1 MLDAP
6 AASTTPPNGQT
17 MNPNATPWTRARVA
31 LLGHTALGVVRLR
44 YTDGGGIELSDGRRY
59 GPGAIFSIEP
69 LPPEM
74 VPTEAEIQRLQTAFG
89 EDTVIEQDTRGR
101 WSILLSDGTE
111 WAALT
116 ILEAVASAI
125 QGIRFTDRMDHLREG
140 AASVVP
146 ADPRAA
152 LLLEALTKLEPSEK
166 SAVLRRSPT
175 YGPTMPG
182 DWSLSINY
190 QPDCV
195 KGTLD
200 DIARYVLNMGKPA
213 EVEPEPVADGRLVV
227 TPVVVETEGDD
238 ETPF

>member
-1 MLDAP
+1 
-6 AASTTPPNGQT
+6 
-17 MNPNATPWTRARVA
+17 MNLNAIPWTRARVS

-74 VPTEAEIQRLQTAFG
+74 VPTEAEIQQLQTAFG

-101 WSILLSDGTE
+101 WSVLLPDGTE

-152 LLLEALTKLEPSEK
+152 LLLEALTRLEPSEK

-190 QPDCV
+190 QPDCI

-200 DIARYVLNMGKPA
+200 AVARYVLDMGKPV
-213 EVEPEPVADGRLVV
+213 EVEPAPVTDSPVPITPTV
-227 TPVVVETEGDD
+227 TVTEDD
-238 ETPF
+238 NEIPF